1 LFGLNSRGLVGT
13 RRIGRQ
19 QVRKRFT
26 ERVLYLLQRRLADHV
41 PCVAININEHSR
53 GIYRV
58 IGIILVGCRIGV
70 IRIRQVDDGGFADW
84 HDGQAHDIG
93 QVKLTDFGRRFE
105 DIETAYLLVARA
117 QDDGTIFWDCL
128 PDSGEKALPQRYL
141 PENCDNAGKDGDEDA
156 SVVLR

>member
-1 LFGLNSRGLVGT
+1 MGLAGSGASRSGNGSRSVFCT
-13 RRIGRQ
+13 CSS
-19 QVRKRFT
+19 
-26 ERVLYLLQRRLADHV
+26 RLADHV

-93 QVKLTDFGRRFE
+93 QVKLADFGRRFE
-105 DIETAYLLVARA
+105 DIESAYLLVARA
-117 QDDGTIFWDCL
+117 
-128 PDSGEKALPQRYL
+128 
-141 PENCDNAGKDGDEDA
+141 
-156 SVVLR
+156 